1 MVWVVLLIVV
11 VNSVD
16 LCVSLDSLL
25 VWVFL
30 CDYVYGICQ
39 F

>member
-25 VWVFL
+25 VCVFL